1 MRKQRRARVEVW
13 MKTKD
18 AGQPL
23 ARARKRAR
31 LTQRELAFLAR
42 CSQTTVYLLE
52 TGRMLTCSDDLA
64 LRLID
69 RLPIDLEDAFEPR
82 AASRT
87 SLVAS
92 GTGTGTDLP
101 AVHEQVPA

>member
-1 MRKQRRARVEVW
+1 

-18 AGQPL
+18 SGQPL

-52 TGRMLTCSDDLA
+52 TGRMPTCSDDLA

-82 AASRT
+82 A
-87 SLVAS
+87 SLS
-92 GTGTGTDLP
+92 LP
-101 AVHEQVPA
+101 AVASDNVTGAA

>member
-1 MRKQRRARVEVW
+1 

-42 CSQTTVYLLE
+42 CSQTTIYLLE
-52 TGRMLTCSDDLA
+52 TGRMPTCSDDLA
-64 LRLID
+64 LRIVD

-82 AASRT
+82 DSFRT
-87 SLVAS
+87 PPVAS
-92 GTGTGTDLP
+92 G
-101 AVHEQVPA
+101 AVSGAA